1 MYKVGDKFCYFKT
14 KAYHNKEI
22 KEVNLED
29 YKGKWLI
36 IVSHPA
42 AFTGVCQNE
51 LIELAKDQDE
61 YKKLGAQLFSVST
74 DSVYTLKAWVENTP
88 EMSSIDFPMLSDSNH
103 SITCKLGTYDENTGL
118 SRRGTIIVNPEGVVI
133 HISINDYF
141 VGRNTKEILRTFKAC
156 KYVYDNPG
164 KVCMPN
170 WDQELVK

>member
-1 MYKVGDKFCYFKT
+1 MYKVGDKFYYFKT

-88 EMSSIDFPMLSDSNH
+88 EMSNIAFPMLSDSNH

-118 SRRGTIIVNPEGVVI
+118 SQRGTIIVNPDGVVV

-141 VGRNTKEILRTFKAC
+141 VGRNTKEILRTF
-156 KYVYDNPG
+156 
-164 KVCMPN
+164 
-170 WDQELVK
+170 